1 MSRAYQQPKLRILWV
16 DDRPDNN
23 ENIVSDLE
31 RRGIHVSYALT
42 TDLALTLLARNSY
55 LAVISDMG
63 RKEGPREGFHL
74 LDVMRSRGDATPL
87 FFFAGLSAPALIN
100 EALLHDGQGSTNDSR
115 ELLRMIDALIPSKA

>member
-16 DDRPDNN
+16 DDRPGNN
-23 ENIVSDLE
+23 ESIVGDIE

-87 FFFAGLSAPALIN
+87 FFFAGLSAPALLQ
-100 EALLHDGQGSTNDSR
+100 EALLHDAQGSTNDSR
-115 ELLRMIDALIPSKA
+115 QLLEMIDELIPSKA